1 MTKRE
6 TKRDRLSRLLGEV
19 DPAIIQEALDTD
31 SPEALAALKAK
42 ERREGFVLSVPHR
55 RILIASVA
63 MLVAVALVLP
73 IALRLGGQLGVGS
86 GTDTPG
92 PTIPVDPGSVTPP
105 WVSGELKLTSLTY
118 GEDKSTQGLSYP
130 SFSLL
135 SSDTETER
143 ETEDYG
149 ESGTEETVPSTEE
162 NTDGETTDDPI
173 YGVGDNYT
181 VSILPNMKITDY
193 LEGGLIKLR
202 PDSGEHTA
210 CSDVYYD
217 IAKNE
222 YVCLSCKV
230 GDMLVGTDA
239 YTQAALACL
248 IDECLLYYSPLM
260 GAGMMDHYEEQ
271 YRAALLRSDVMEKLA
286 EKKRIT
292 KSALSKLEYYNDG
305 HKEFMGDQVGKFEYP
320 VVDVVEYGADLS
332 RCIVTIVS
340 PRTGMGYGNFL
351 CDLSTGSL
359 IPLDAG
365 MEADKVPN
373 LSLATSVIITEDYTT
388 AVITAP
394 YYVSYLLPD
403 SETGLFIPQYM
414 RNNIFL
420 YDLSRMTCTSM
431 AEGDVGYA
439 PATEGKESM
448 GVITYKGIDGTHYA
462 YYQGVHYALPAEPLR
477 ICLDREGFRYAVV
490 ASGEGYLF
498 YCLAEDGGVSPLTP
512 SELEWKLD
520 IANCYLLEEN
530 RRINLISGVTV
541 VLWEGTPAAQMSSRD
556 GRYIYLY
563 FEGESVVR
571 CVDVWTEQRG
581 NIALDETFLEEI
593 ASASGISYRL
603 LLNHGG
609 DRLLMTYFKEST
621 VAFDAES
628 FMSVG
633 PGERHGREE
642 TVADI
647 INHFT
652 VNGTPLRF
660 YEKSR
665 AILLAKLLFMPSY
678 MDRADVGNA
687 GDWKQIC
694 LDVGEQM
701 IPYLDVWASSAEV
714 PASVVSEKLGNLSA
728 DQFDELFRIRYSD
741 YDRYLHNEE
750 KLPSEYGTRRD
761 YALDGYT
768 RGLRD
773 ALLSFCGVTPT
784 EENKAYLDA
793 LIHNRL
799 DAIVS
804 QEVTVTQPELEDM
817 IEDILSEAAPTLM
830 GCTYADFLQKA
841 GFLGYPIDWA
851 EYHLTT
857 DSTMGDIRLSG
868 RQFVD
873 QDYVRKFLDNITF
886 TEGEVDIRV
895 AARIVCPIFIKHDE
909 ITPHIKLVELGYAA
923 DGRAYIVSNGLYA
936 EITPEDVETFKTE
949 AVSKQTQYEP
959 IVVDRPW

>member
-42 ERREGFVLSVPHR
+42 ERRERFVLSVPHR

-73 IALRLGGQLGVGS
+73 IALRLGGQLGVGG
-86 GTDTPG
+86 GTDIPG

-135 SSDTETER
+135 SSVTETEGG
-143 ETEDYG
+143 TEDYG
-149 ESGTEETVPSTEE
+149 ESGTEETATSTEE

-202 PDSGEHTA
+202 PDSGEHTF
-210 CSDVYYD
+210 CPDVYYD
-217 IAKNE
+217 IAANE

-230 GDMLVGTDA
+230 GDMLIGSEI
-239 YTQAALACL
+239 YTEAALACL

-260 GAGMMDHYEEQ
+260 GAGMMEDFEAQ
-271 YRAALLRSDVMEKLA
+271 YRSALLRSDIVGKLA

-292 KSALSKLEYYNDG
+292 QSALSKLNFYDDG
-305 HKEFMGDQVGKFEYP
+305 HMDFMKEQVGRFEYP
-320 VVDVVEYGADLS
+320 IVDVVEYGADLS

-351 CDLSTGSL
+351 CDLNTGTL
-359 IPLDAG
+359 ISMDGG
-365 MEADKVPN
+365 MEADEVPN
-373 LSLATSVIITEDYTT
+373 LSLATSVIITDDYAT

-394 YYVSYLLPD
+394 YYVTYLLPD
-403 SETGLFIPQYM
+403 SETGLFIPQYT
-414 RNNIFL
+414 RSNIFL

-448 GVITYKGIDGTHYA
+448 GVITYKGINGTHYA
-462 YYQGVHYALPAEPLR
+462 YYKGVHYPLSGEPLR
-477 ICLDREGFRYAVV
+477 ICRDREGYRYAVV
-490 ASGEGYLF
+490 ASGDGYAFHL
-498 YCLAEDGGVSPLTP
+498 LAEEGGASPVPP

-520 IANCYLLEEN
+520 IANCYLVEGN
-530 RRINLISGVTV
+530 RRINLLSGETIT
-541 VLWEGTPAAQMSSRD
+541 LWEGTPAAQVSSRD

-563 FEGESVVR
+563 FEGEAVVR

-581 NIALDETFLEEI
+581 SIALDETFLEEI
-593 ASASGISYRL
+593 ASAEGISYRL
-603 LLNHGG
+603 LMNQGE

-628 FMSVG
+628 FLNVHPS
-633 PGERHGREE
+633 ERRGLVA
-642 TVADI
+642 TVEDI

-652 VNGTPLRF
+652 VNGRPLKF

-665 AILLAKLLFMPSY
+665 AVQLSKLLFLPAYLDMI
-678 MDRADVGNA
+678 AQ
-687 GDWKQIC
+687 GDTSNWKQLC
-694 LDVGEQM
+694 VEVGEQM
-701 IPYLDVWASSAEV
+701 IPYLDVWANSAER
-714 PASVVSEKLGNLSA
+714 PTSVVAEKIGVLSA
-728 DQFDELFRIRYSD
+728 DQLTELFRIRYGQ
-741 YDRYLHNEE
+741 YEAYLFTEE
-750 KLPSEYGTRRD
+750 TIPSNFGKRRD

-768 RGLRD
+768 RFWRD
-773 ALLSFCGVTPT
+773 IFLKYYGVAAT
-784 EENKAYLDA
+784 EENTDYLDA
-793 LIHNRL
+793 LIHSRL

-804 QEVTVTQPELEDM
+804 EEVTYTKVELQQTLET
-817 IEDILSEAAPTLM
+817 LLTEAAPTIL
-830 GCTYADFLQKA
+830 GYSYGEFLQNA
-841 GFLGYPIDWA
+841 AFFAYHEPWWG
-851 EYHLTT
+851 EYGLTT
-857 DSTMGDIRLSG
+857 DETAGDIRCSP
-868 RQFVD
+868 RQYVD
-873 QDYVRKFLDNITF
+873 QDYVRSFLSSVTF
-886 TEGEVDIRV
+886 TEGDVEIRP
-895 AARIVCPIFIKHDE
+895 AARISCRLSSV
-909 ITPHIKLVELGYAA
+909 TVTLVELGYAE
-923 DGRAYIVSNGLYA
+923 DGRAYVRAHGVYA
-936 EITPEDVETFKTE
+936 EITPEDVETFKSE
-949 AVSKQTQYEP
+949 AVSKQTTYEP